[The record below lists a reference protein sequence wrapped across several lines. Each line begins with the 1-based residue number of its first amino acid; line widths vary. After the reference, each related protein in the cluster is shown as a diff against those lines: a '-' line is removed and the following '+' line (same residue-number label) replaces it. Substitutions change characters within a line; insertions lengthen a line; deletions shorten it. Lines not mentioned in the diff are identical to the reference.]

1 MYRLTL
7 QRDPWDFDETPDLAL
22 QQRRA
27 LLRGGFPS
35 ECFLSK
41 NRIWRT
47 PLWCLRV
54 FVSSTFTD
62 THVERNILMNE
73 ILPDLRQRA
82 SGFDTEV
89 TFVDMRWGVRDENT
103 LDHMTWVACSKMLES
118 CRETSCGLFFLSL
131 QSEK

>member
-1 MYRLTL
+1 M
-7 QRDPWDFDETPDLAL
+7 QSDLPL
-22 QQRRA
+22 EQRRA

-41 NRIWRT
+41 DGIWRT

-62 THVERNILMNE
+62 THVERNTLMNE
-73 ILPDLRQRA
+73 ILPELRTRA
-82 SGFDTEV
+82 RGLDIEV

>member
-1 MYRLTL
+1 
-7 QRDPWDFDETPDLAL
+7 
-22 QQRRA
+22 
-27 LLRGGFPS
+27 LLRGGFSS
-35 ECFLSK
+35 EFFLSK
-41 NRIWRT
+41 DGIWRT

-73 ILPDLRQRA
+73 ILPELRTRA
-82 SGFDTEV
+82 RGLDIEV